1 MCRNINPYSHNVRVY
16 IMQNRYLFFG
26 GGKKRIAGKKE
37 KIIYKKRLFR
47 LKIASYLLRWEKN
60 GSHD

>member
-1 MCRNINPYSHNVRVY
+1 
-16 IMQNRYLFFG
+16 MQNRYLFFG